1 MKRAISFSIV
11 VFVAGVIVA
20 AFVSYSAVK
29 ESKRNKDIDVLIS
42 SLEEEKARI
51 SLENNSL
58 KDKIAYLETNDFQEK
73 IAREKLNMQRTDE
86 KVAVVKTSPQVETQ
100 NVESS
105 QEQVVQEDNRKNY
118 AKWYEHFFA
127 Y

>member
-1 MKRAISFSIV
+1 MKRAISFSII

-58 KDKIAYLETNDFQEK
+58 KDKIAYLETSDFQEK

-100 NVESS
+100 NVESG
-105 QEQVVQEDNRKNY
+105 QEQIVQEDNRKNY
-118 AKWYEHFFA
+118 TKWYEHFFA